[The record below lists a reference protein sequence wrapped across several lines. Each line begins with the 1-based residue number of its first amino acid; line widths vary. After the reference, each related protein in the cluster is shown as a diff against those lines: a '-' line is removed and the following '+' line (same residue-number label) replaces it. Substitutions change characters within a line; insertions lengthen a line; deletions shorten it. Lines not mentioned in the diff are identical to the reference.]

1 MLALLVEA
9 MHETR
14 VKLPLILLILLLV
27 QTTAPLAGALASP
40 PINSEIVTN
49 ADLSTLELVGVS
61 PSGLPENGWIA
72 DEFAVGQVNLLY
84 RDANLLSPDDWASVS
99 GSSTISGWHILS
111 HSYPVPSEW
120 FGQLA
125 DAGIECQSFLPP
137 TSFNCKLNGHKVN
150 SLENLEVEGIMQ
162 LDSTDKIRDQLALGL
177 SGSQMDFFNP
187 YVNEVGALVNIVLS
201 GNELPEGIYQREDI
215 EIDSHSTR
223 YATLAI
229 EPSALSWLAQQD
241 EVEWIEQK
249 PFFVILNNVSSQIMN
264 ADDIRDL
271 TLMSGANSAWSDV
284 DGTGIVVT
292 VADTGIDNGVNNTNM
307 HPDFKDHIKGILSWP
322 MSASTC
328 AYYGM
333 TGSCDDGAEDFHGHG
348 THVAGSVLGDG
359 TDSGGSIIGSAP
371 EAQLLF
377 HSIATTIGSSETLA
391 GIPNDLDDMF
401 KLAWANGSRVH
412 TNSWGSPDYGAYT
425 STSMQADDSART
437 YDELVIIF
445 AAGND
450 GTDGDSDG
458 EVDLDSTG
466 SPATAKNVL
475 TVGASENDRPTISF
489 GNNGWQDTW
498 GEAWPGDFPAN
509 PVADDK
515 AANNSE
521 GMAAFSSRGP
531 TDDGRLKPDISAPG
545 SFILSTKSRS
555 TTDVGWASFNSTYTY
570 MGGTSMATPLTA
582 GATALLLEHLMVN
595 RGHSAPSSAL
605 VKAIFAASAHD
616 MTGQYS
622 SATNGAGE
630 TAPNNHEGWGLVD
643 MWSAK
648 DASWVDGETVST
660 GDDRGWSFNVPS
672 AAADF
677 TIALSW
683 TDPKS
688 TPSASTNLVNDLDL
702 AVKDP
707 SGTWTSLSNNVD
719 NLRGLVFSSPA
730 QGLWEVHVN
739 GTNVPTGPQAFA
751 LAIDANYSLTNLTQ
765 DADFDGI
772 QDNLDDCVNTF
783 GTSTQDRTGCP
794 DSDAD
799 GYSNPDSTW
808 TVNDGADAFPAD
820 ITQWADGDFDG
831 YGDNPSGTTPDACTT
846 VAGNSTL
853 DRYGC
858 IDSDGDEYS
867 DDDLSWT
874 VSQGADACN
883 TVSGTSSADRNGCPD
898 TDGDTYSDADLGW
911 TIAAGADAYP
921 NDITQWIDT
930 DGDGYGD
937 NPPPAT
943 DGDSCSTISG
953 TSTLDR
959 FGCPDSDGDGYSDA
973 DLSWTIGDGADAFP
987 AEPSQWSDGDSDG
1000 YGDNSSGVNPDACP
1014 LVFGNSTE
1022 AGRLGCS
1029 DIDGDGYADVDD
1041 LFPNEKTQWN
1051 DTDADGFGDEI
1062 TGNEPDMCPS
1072 VAGDSWRDRFGCPDS
1087 DGDGASDEDT
1097 AGVNGPVWTTGDG
1110 ADLWPADVTQWA
1122 DSDADGFGDNPTGT
1136 NGDDCPSVAGNST
1149 ADRTGCLDGDG
1160 DGYSDPESGWGVADG
1175 ADAYPMDSA
1184 RWSDSDGDG
1193 IDDQI
1198 DDACPTI
1205 YGNSTIDRIG
1215 CPDTD
1220 GDGYS
1225 DVDSGWNTSD
1235 GADAFKTDPTQWA
1248 DGDGDGFGDNPTG
1261 NLADDCPTEFGDSWQ
1276 NSTLGCPDSD
1286 MDGWADEQDSFPDD
1300 VTQWHDIDADGY
1312 GDNAGGTSP
1321 DACTGL
1327 WGNSTQGNRLGCP
1340 DADGDGWDDVIDQLP
1355 STPSQWLDQDGDG
1368 YGDNASGIFP
1378 DACPGVAG
1386 NSTIDGYGCPDAD
1399 GDGMSDDNDAFPN
1412 DPTRSQ
1418 DSDGDGFDDLEDN
1431 CRFAAGNSTEDRL
1444 ACPDTDGDGYSDVTI
1459 AVGNITGWNISD
1471 GADAFPTEPS
1481 QWNDTDGDGYGDEL
1495 NGFQGD
1501 DCPTEEG
1508 YSNIGTFGCPD
1519 GDNDGVSQG
1528 GDAFP
1533 DDDTQWEDTDG
1544 DGYGDNPNGTT
1555 PDSCILVIGISSIDR
1570 YGCPDEDGDGASD
1583 LNDLWLGD
1591 SSQYFD
1597 SDNDT
1602 FGDLVGGTDG
1612 DYCPDE
1618 FGTATQGVMKGCPD
1632 SDGDGYADD
1641 DDAFPSEE
1649 SQWTDGDGDGWGD
1662 NQSAGA
1668 FKPDHYPDDPT
1679 RNAGEAELTCQPNSI
1694 ELDLVGGD
1702 YFTFSCTVTTDMVG
1716 DFTVRIEWQAM
1727 TAINA
1732 ASRVQVVSFSATSGQ
1747 TQTLVFTGEANDYG
1761 LHTLVL
1767 TATEPGS
1774 NVALDTVTIS
1784 LNAMD
1789 SSIDAKPSES
1799 NDNSALQE
1807 ILDNS
1812 LVQAAIG
1819 GLVLFLLMGLL
1830 VIRGKSNRI
1839 KDATNRQRRAE
1850 ELVRA
1855 RIERGM
1861 NHPTRKNF
1869 GLAGQLPPPPP
1880 PVE

>member
-1 MLALLVEA
+1 M
-9 MHETR
+9 
-14 VKLPLILLILLLV
+14 
-27 QTTAPLAGALASP
+27 
-40 PINSEIVTN
+40 
-49 ADLSTLELVGVS
+49 
-61 PSGLPENGWIA
+61 PENGWIA
-72 DEFAVGQVNLLY
+72 DEFAAGQVNLLY
-84 RDANLLSPDDWASVS
+84 REANLLSPDDWASVS

-137 TSFNCKLNGHKVN
+137 TSFNCKLNGHKVS

-162 LDSTDKIRDQLALGL
+162 LDSTDKIRDQLAIGL
-177 SGSQMDFFNP
+177 SGSQMNFFNP
-187 YVNEVGALVNIVLS
+187 YVNDVGALVNIVLS
-201 GNELPEGIYQREDI
+201 GNELPEGIYQRDDI

-229 EPSALSWLAQQD
+229 EASALSWLAQQD
-241 EVEWIEQK
+241 EVEWIEEK
-249 PFFVILNNVSSQIMN
+249 PFFVVLNNVSSQIMN
-264 ADDIRDL
+264 ADDLRDP
-271 TLMSGANSAWSDV
+271 TLMSSANSAWGDV
-284 DGTGIVVT
+284 DGSGIIVT
-292 VADTGIDNGVNNTNM
+292 VADTGLDNGVNNTNM

-322 MSASTC
+322 MPTATC
-328 AYYGM
+328 AAYGM
-333 TGSCDDGAEDFHGHG
+333 TGSCDDGAEDFYGHG

-359 TDSGGSIIGSAP
+359 TDSNGSIIGTAP

-377 HSIATTIGSSETLA
+377 HSIANTIGGSELLT

-401 KLAWANGSRVH
+401 KLAWENGSRVH
-412 TNSWGSPDYGAYT
+412 TNSWGSPVYGAYT
-425 STSMQADDSART
+425 TSSMQADDSART
-437 YDELVIIF
+437 YDELVILF
-445 AAGND
+445 SAGNKGID
-450 GTDGDSDG
+450 SDSDG
-458 EVDLDSTG
+458 EIDLDSIG
-466 SPATAKNVL
+466 SPGTAKNVL
-475 TVGASENDRPTISF
+475 TVGASENNRPTIVY
-489 GNNGWQDTW
+489 NHNGWQDTW
-498 GEAWPGDFPAN
+498 GELWSSKYPAD
-509 PVADDK
+509 PVAGDK
-515 AANNSE
+515 AANNTE
-521 GMAAFSSRGP
+521 GMSAFSSRGP

-555 TTDVGWASFNSTYTY
+555 TTSTGWASFNSSYTY
-570 MGGTSMATPLTA
+570 MGGTSMSTPLTA
-582 GATALLLEHLMVN
+582 GATALMLEHLMVN

-605 VKAIFAASAHD
+605 VKAIFTASAHD
-616 MTGQYS
+616 MTGQYG

-660 GDDRGWSFNVPS
+660 GDDRGWSFIVPS
-672 AAADF
+672 SAADF

-702 AVKDP
+702 SVKDP
-707 SGTWTSLSNNVD
+707 SGTWTNLSNNVD
-719 NLRGLVFSSPA
+719 NLRGLTFLNPG

-765 DADFDGI
+765 DADFDGV
-772 QDNLDDCVNTF
+772 QDDLDDCVNTF
-783 GTSTQDRTGCP
+783 GSSTQDRVGCP
-794 DSDAD
+794 DTDAD
-799 GYSNPDSTW
+799 GYSNPDLSW
-808 TVNDGADAFPAD
+808 TVNNGADAFPAD

-846 VAGNSTL
+846 VNGNSTL

-858 IDSDGDEYS
+858 IDSDGDGYS
-867 DDDLSWT
+867 DDEIFWT
-874 VSQGADACN
+874 VSQGADACK

-911 TIAAGADAYP
+911 TIASGADAYP

-930 DGDGYGD
+930 DADGYGD

-943 DGDSCSTISG
+943 QGDSCPTSAG
-953 TSTLDR
+953 TSTIDR
-959 FGCPDSDGDGYSDA
+959 FGCLDNDGDGYSDA

-1000 YGDNSSGVNPDACP
+1000 YGDNSTGVNPDACP
-1014 LVFGNSTE
+1014 LVWGNSTE

-1029 DIDGDGYADVDD
+1029 DIDGDGYADIDD
-1041 LFPNEKTQWN
+1041 LFPNEKSQWN
-1051 DTDADGFGDEI
+1051 DTDADGYGDNI

-1087 DGDGASDEDT
+1087 DGDGASDADT
-1097 AGVNGPVWTTGDG
+1097 SGTNGPVWDVGDG
-1110 ADLWPADVTQWA
+1110 ADMWPADVTQWA
-1122 DSDADGFGDNPTGT
+1122 DTDGDGYGDNPTGT
-1136 NGDDCPSVAGNST
+1136 NGDDCPGVAGNST
-1149 ADRTGCLDGDG
+1149 ADRQGCLDGDG
-1160 DGYSDPESGWGVADG
+1160 DGYSDPELGWGVADG
-1175 ADAYPMDSA
+1175 ADAYPTDSA

-1198 DDACPTI
+1198 SDACPNY
-1205 YGNSTIDRIG
+1205 YGNSTVDRIG

-1225 DVDSGWNTSD
+1225 DADSGWNVSD

-1248 DGDGDGFGDNPTG
+1248 DADGDGFGDNATG
-1261 NLADDCPTEFGDSWQ
+1261 YLADDCPTEAGDSWQ
-1276 NSTLGCPDSD
+1276 NSTLGCPDLD
-1286 MDGWADEQDSFPDD
+1286 MDGWADQQDSFPDD
-1300 VTQWHDIDADGY
+1300 ITQWHDIDGDGY
-1312 GDNAGGTSP
+1312 GDNAGGNSP
-1321 DACTGL
+1321 DACTGQ

-1340 DADGDGWDDVIDQLP
+1340 DSDGDGWDDLIDQLP

-1399 GDGMSDDNDAFPN
+1399 GDGMSDDNDAFPD

-1418 DSDGDGFDDLEDN
+1418 DSDGDGFDDLEDD

-1459 AVGNITGWNISD
+1459 AIGNETGWYVSD

-1495 NGFQGD
+1495 DGFQGD

-1533 DDDTQWEDTDG
+1533 NDETQWEDADG
-1544 DGYGDNPNGTT
+1544 DGYGDNPNGTN
-1555 PDSCILVIGISSIDR
+1555 PDACILVVGISTIDR
-1570 YGCPDEDGDGASD
+1570 FGCPDEDGDGASD

-1591 SSQYFD
+1591 STQYFD
-1597 SDNDT
+1597 SDNDS
-1602 FGDLVGGTDG
+1602 FGDLVDGTDG
-1612 DYCPDE
+1612 DYCPSL
-1618 FGTATQGVMKGCPD
+1618 FGTATQGLMRGCPD
-1632 SDGDGYADD
+1632 ADGDGYADD
-1641 DDAFPSEE
+1641 DDAFPNEE
-1649 SQWTDGDGDGWGD
+1649 SQWFDGDGDGWGD
-1662 NQSAGA
+1662 NQSAGSY
-1668 FKPDHYPDDPT
+1668 KPDHYPNDPT
-1679 RNAGEAELTCQPNSI
+1679 RNAGEAQLTCSPTSI

-1747 TQTLVFTGEANDYG
+1747 TQTIVFTGEANYYG

-1774 NVALDTVTIS
+1774 EVALDTVTIS
-1784 LNAMD
+1784 LDAMD
-1789 SSIDAKPSES
+1789 SSIDVKPTKSS
-1799 NDNSALQE
+1799 DNSDLQVLME
-1807 ILDNS
+1807 NPL
-1812 LVQAAIG
+1812 LQAAIG
-1819 GLVLFLLMGLL
+1819 GLLLFFLIGLL
-1830 VIRGKSNRI
+1830 IIRGKSNRV
-1839 KDATNRQRRAE
+1839 KDAANRQRRAE

-1855 RIERGM
+1855 RIENGM

-1869 GLAGQLPPPPP
+1869 GLTGQVPPIPPPNQ
-1880 PVE
+1880 